1 MIDCLSPSLISE
13 TPVFLDPFQL
23 YTLPLGDWVS
33 SLVNF
38 LVDQFR
44 WIFQLIRIPFSVVLT
59 TIEASLLAIPPTLFL
74 ILLGLLVWQWC
85 GSGIAIYSLV
95 AMTGI
100 GLLGTWEPAM
110 TTLSLV
116 ICAVTFCIIIGLPI
130 GILAARSDRFDSI
143 LRPLLDAMQ
152 TLPSFVYLVPVVML
166 FGIGEVP
173 GVIVTLIFAV
183 PPLIRLTNLGIRQVS
198 KEVVEAAIA
207 FGSTPN
213 QVLWEAQ
220 VPLALPTILAGVN
233 QSILLALSMVVVA
246 SMISVE
252 GLGQM
257 VLRGI
262 GRLDVGLATVGGIS
276 IVLVA
281 ILLDRI
287 TQALGKP
294 KKRSWKK
301 RGPIGFVLSFSQKQ
315 ALSSVIVLISGLFG
329 LGTFTAPLF

>member
-1 MIDCLSPSLISE
+1 
-13 TPVFLDPFQL
+13 
-23 YTLPLGDWVS
+23 
-33 SLVNF
+33 
-38 LVDQFR
+38 
-44 WIFQLIRIPFSVVLT
+44 
-59 TIEASLLAIPPTLFL
+59 
-74 ILLGLLVWQWC
+74 
-85 GSGIAIYSLV
+85 
-95 AMTGI
+95 
-100 GLLGTWEPAM
+100 
-110 TTLSLV
+110 
-116 ICAVTFCIIIGLPI
+116 
-130 GILAARSDRFDSI
+130 
-143 LRPLLDAMQ
+143 MQ

-198 KEVVEAAIA
+198 KEVVEAALA

-220 VPLALPTILAGVN
+220 IPLALPTILAGVN

-287 TQALGKP
+287 TQALGKA
-294 KKRSWKK
+294 KKVSWKK
-301 RGPIGFVLSFSQKQ
+301 RGPIGVMFSFTQKQ
-315 ALSSVIVLISGLFG
+315 AIQ
-329 LGTFTAPLF
+329 

>member
-1 MIDCLSPSLISE
+1 MLDSLSSSFVGE
-13 TPVFLDPFQL
+13 MPVFLDPFQL
-23 YTLPLGDWVS
+23 YTLPLGDWVTDF
-33 SLVNF
+33 VNF

-44 WIFQLIRIPFSVVLT
+44 PFFQLIRIPFAFVLS
-59 TIEASLLAIPPTLFL
+59 TIEAGLLVIPPTLFL
-74 ILLGLLVWQWC
+74 ILLGLLVWQFC
-85 GSGIAIYSLV
+85 SAAIAIYSLV
-95 AMTGI
+95 AMVAI

-116 ICAVTFCIIIGLPI
+116 ICAVTFCMIIGLPI
-130 GILAARSDRFDSI
+130 GILAARNDRFDSI

-220 VPLALPTILAGVN
+220 IPLALPTILAGVN

-262 GRLDVGLATVGGIS
+262 GRLDVGLATVGGVS

-294 KKRSWKK
+294 KKVSWNK
-301 RGPIGFVLSFSQKQ
+301 RGPIGFVFYFTQKQ
-315 ALSSVIVLISGLFG
+315 ALQ
-329 LGTFTAPLF
+329 

>member
-1 MIDCLSPSLISE
+1 MLDYLSPTLLGQ

-23 YTLPLGDWVS
+23 YTLPLGDWVTNF
-33 SLVNF
+33 VDF

-44 WIFQLIRIPFSVVLT
+44 PIFQLIRVPFSFVLT
-59 TIEASLLAIPPTLFL
+59 TIESSLLAVPPTLFL
-74 ILLGLLVWQWC
+74 IVLGLLVWQFC
-85 GSGIAIYSLV
+85 GSSVALYSLF
-95 AMTGI
+95 AMGGI

-281 ILLDRI
+281 ILLDRV

-294 KKRSWKK
+294 KKVSWKK
-301 RGPIGFVLSFSQKQ
+301 RGPIGVVSSFVKREVVTNVAILMTGFMAYGTLS
-315 ALSSVIVLISGLFG
+315 
-329 LGTFTAPLF
+329 